1 VTTAGHGTP
10 STRTAWGSHLYNP
23 LLLGIANIGARALP
37 YQQKLNIIKY
47 KTAVMG
53 FLVRLALKSRRN
65 LMIAVQKISI
75 YMGKVFSP
83 VVRTD

>member
-1 VTTAGHGTP
+1 MTTAGHGTP

-53 FLVRLALKSRRN
+53 FLVRCSLEVEAKSN
-65 LMIAVQKISI
+65 DCCAKDFYLHGESI
-75 YMGKVFSP
+75 
-83 VVRTD
+83 